1 MEKSAFCIL
10 DDGISIIANLWFSVD
25 HNPFAKGLAV
35 HSTID
40 NGGYGF
46 AR

>member
-1 MEKSAFCIL
+1 MEKSAFYIL
-10 DDGISIIANLWFSVD
+10 DDGTSIIADLWFSVD

-35 HSTID
+35 HPTIY
-40 NGGYGF
+40 NGDYGF